1 MLMVALFGREVLQG
15 VLYGNAFWRNSLS
28 TTSAAVASSTMQRQK
43 QPIKRR
49 RSPKQASEARVLAKI
64 ECEDCNRRF
73 TLAFKEGTN
82 LLHQRLHT
90 DNPPPSE
97 EFCSVNAI
105 VLRLNKK
112 FRLNGQKKLS
122 KSTLYRAVSCGHVGA
137 SPMKRGPTPKISEIL
152 VDVVLSHTGVS
163 QVGNGGEMSGREIKR
178 LISAAVKGT
187 KFE

>member
-1 MLMVALFGREVLQG
+1 MARKKQVERGYVRQHEGLIVDVGDSSTTTSPLTES
-15 VLYGNAFWRNSLS
+15 SLS

-49 RSPKQASEARVLAKI
+49 RSRKQASEARVLAKI
-64 ECEDCNRRF
+64 ECEDYNRRF
-73 TLAFKEGTN
+73 KLAFKEGTN

-137 SPMKRGPTPKISEIL
+137 SPMKRGPTPNPRNSC
-152 VDVVLSHTGVS
+152 
-163 QVGNGGEMSGREIKR
+163 
-178 LISAAVKGT
+178 
-187 KFE
+187 